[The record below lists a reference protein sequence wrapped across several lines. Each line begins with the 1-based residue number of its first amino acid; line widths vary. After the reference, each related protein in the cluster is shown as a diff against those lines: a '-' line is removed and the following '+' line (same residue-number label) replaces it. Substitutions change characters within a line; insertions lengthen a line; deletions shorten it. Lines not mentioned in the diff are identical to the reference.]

1 MTLTPETTEAQAQ
14 RYLEELE
21 LARIVQQNL
30 LPLPLPTRDGVDLAA
45 KYQPIDALGGD
56 FFDIVDLGQ
65 GASGFF
71 LADVVGH
78 GTSAALVTSFLKAQ
92 LLHWSLLMQ
101 KETPGETLTD
111 MNLALGKVF
120 GGTGRFVTA
129 LYATFE
135 PGIDRLHFAN
145 AGHPSPLYVPEEGDA
160 DLLDG
165 AEVPLGVLG
174 DTQYQTREVR
184 FAAGDRIYFYTDGIT
199 DQSRPGGNQTFGK
212 GRLAEVLVAAREE
225 PLANGVERLAE
236 AVVEWRGEA
245 PQADDMNV
253 LAIEAKG
260 LAT

>member
-1 MTLTPETTEAQAQ
+1 MSQSPQDPDAQNQ
-14 RYLEELE
+14 RYQEELE
-21 LARIVQQNL
+21 LARIVQRNL
-30 LPLPLPTRDGVDLAA
+30 LPLPLPTRDGVELAA
-45 KYQPIDALGGD
+45 RYEPIDALGGD

-78 GTSAALVTSFLKAQ
+78 GTSAALFTSFLKAQ

-135 PGIDRLHFAN
+135 PGIERLLFAN
-145 AGHPSPLYVPEEGDA
+145 AGHPSPLYVPHEDEA
-160 DLLDG
+160 VLLDG
-165 AEVPLGVLG
+165 AEVPLGVLS
-174 DTQYQTREVR
+174 DTQYQTREIR
-184 FAAGDRIYFYTDGIT
+184 FAPGDRIYFYTDGIT
-199 DQSRPGGNQTFGK
+199 DQTRAGDSEPFGK
-212 GRLAEVLVAAREE
+212 GRLARALIQARQDPLPEGVDGLVK
-225 PLANGVERLAE
+225 
-236 AVVEWRGEA
+236 AVTDWRGDV

-253 LAIEAKG
+253 LAIEARG
-260 LAT
+260 LAE

>member
-1 MTLTPETTEAQAQ
+1 MSDSSDALAGHVPHCQ
-14 RYLEELE
+14 EELE
-21 LARIVQQNL
+21 LARIVQRNL

-45 KYQPIDALGGD
+45 RYEPIDALGGD

-78 GTSAALVTSFLKAQ
+78 GTSAALFTSFLKAQ

-135 PGIDRLHFAN
+135 PGIERLHFSN
-145 AGHPSPLYVPEEGDA
+145 AGHPAPLYVPREGDA
-160 DLLDG
+160 YLLDG
-165 AEVPLGVLG
+165 AEVPLGVLA

-184 FAAGDRIYFYTDGIT
+184 FAPGDRIYFYTDGIT
-199 DQSRPGGNQTFGK
+199 DQGRGDHHENFGK
-212 GRLAEVLVAAREE
+212 GRLAEALVGARER
-225 PLANGVERLAE
+225 PLAEGVDALVE
-236 AVVEWRGEA
+236 AVVAWRQGA
-245 PQADDMNV
+245 PQADDMNI
-253 LAIEAKG
+253 LAIEARG
-260 LAT
+260 L

>member
-1 MTLTPETTEAQAQ
+1 MPDTSPDAQAQ
-14 RYLEELE
+14 RFQEELE
-21 LARIVQQNL
+21 LARIVQRNL
-30 LPLPLPTRDGVDLAA
+30 LPLPLPTRDGVELAA
-45 KYQPIDALGGD
+45 RYEPIDALGGD

-78 GTSAALVTSFLKAQ
+78 GTSAALFTSFLKAQ

-135 PGIDRLHFAN
+135 PGIERLHFSN
-145 AGHPSPLYVPEEGDA
+145 AGHPSPLYVPREGEA
-160 DLLDG
+160 YLLEG
-165 AEVPLGVLG
+165 AEVPLGVLA

-184 FAAGDRIYFYTDGIT
+184 FAPGDRIYFFTDGIT
-199 DQSRPGGNQTFGK
+199 DQVGPGSHESFGR
-212 GRLAEVLVAAREE
+212 GRLAQVLVDARER
-225 PLANGVERLAE
+225 PLADGVDRLVT
-236 AVVEWRGEA
+236 AVTDWRGEVD
-245 PQADDMNV
+245 QADDMNV
-253 LAIEAKG
+253 LAIEARD
-260 LAT
+260 LPA